1 MEFIRSGGMKMVEM
15 TKERAIEI
23 LKGLKVQ
30 NCSGCFHPQVVGFC
44 EEQCSLP
51 SAIKMAIDALKG
63 ENDG

>member
-1 MEFIRSGGMKMVEM
+1 MVEM

-30 NCSGCFHPQVVGFC
+30 KCSGCFHPQVVGFC

>member
-1 MEFIRSGGMKMVEM
+1 MVEM

-30 NCSGCFHPQVVGFC
+30 NCSGCFHPQVVC
-44 EEQCSLP
+44 EDQCSLP
-51 SAIKMAIDALKG
+51 SAIAMAIDALKG